1 MRACGDPERPLP
13 RASTWL
19 LVGLA
24 ENYAPEHPR
33 AAGVACANAQ
43 KGLLAGT
50 GSPFR
55 SPLDSTPAVQM
66 TDSPIRSAA
75 DAERG
80 LQSADQLRTSR
91 RIANEARNINAV
103 PE

>member
-1 MRACGDPERPLP
+1 VP
-13 RASTWL
+13 RAI
-19 LVGLA
+19 
-24 ENYAPEHPR
+24 
-33 AAGVACANAQ
+33 ACANAQ

-66 TDSPIRSAA
+66 TDSPIRSAE

-91 RIANEARNINAV
+91 RLANEARNINAV